1 MANSI
6 LNYQQNLTNFFDIS
20 NVSYSNS
27 VDLLKKSKKL
37 ILNTKNYSNYS
48 NYYNQLTMKHSFKLP
63 NITNYPIQKNEGII
77 PIKRH
82 KNGKINIRKLL
93 IKDVNID
100 NINEKNKT
108 RNVIIN
114 SVSKA
119 NEPYSDNS
127 ITSNSFLKYIDSFN
141 NMDDVVHKY
150 VTYKE
155 NYYVD
160 KNKDGNKE
168 LLEKYIKNEVLTY
181 NEEQNPLDK
190 NPIYKKENIFMI
202 KDIEVKLRCDTFIL
216 LFTDENGN
224 KNSKIKLPFSCIPFF
239 YGISFDSLKLLF
251 LSIIEFDIKSN
262 TFKLNKEKFSKI
274 YKNMIHTNKI
284 YKLNCFLLNHS
295 QMSYL
300 KYDWIITN
308 EGKIKKF
315 TFEIFMPKIKIR
327 FKYLNGFKTTITKS
341 LDTKHISYLFL
352 EKFKDWDLFLVDS
365 FCLIKEFR
373 KTINQAL
380 SYNNINKENI
390 KINLDDTKVK
400 LYRMKLNNYSIIF
413 FLSFL
418 NENDIKN
425 GLFEIKTPKIQITYN
440 GEKIEPYEKIYN
452 LNLKE
457 AIQLNKMRKSFWP
470 EDLINKCL
478 IIKESS
484 SLYNYYKKRIVTK
497 LELDEKIFD
506 FDCDLLKFIKRQT
519 NYLNMSKNNK
529 NRLKIHL
536 FFPTIKWFKGL
547 INNSVIY
554 ERIYKMKRNEFENLF
569 EKPMNEWYKFIIQNV
584 QKIKMES
591 IISNNQDDI
600 LKKGTLELN
609 SSNDISKMKKVSM
622 RHSVKLKPHFNFL
635 SHENNQ

>member
-6 LNYQQNLTNFFDIS
+6 LNYQQNLNNFFDIS

-37 ILNTKNYSNYS
+37 ILNTKNYS

-300 KYDWIITN
+300 KYDWIISN
-308 EGKIKKF
+308 EGKLKRFI
-315 TFEIFMPKIKIR
+315 FEIFMPKIKVR
-327 FKYLNGFKTTITKS
+327 FKYSNGMKNTIVKS
-341 LDTKHISYLFL
+341 LDTTHISYLFL
-352 EKFKDWDLFLVDS
+352 ENFKDWDLFLVDS

-425 GLFEIKTPKIQITYN
+425 GLFEIKSPQIQIIYN
-440 GEKIEPYEKIYN
+440 GDNILPYEKIYN
-452 LNLKE
+452 LTLKE

-470 EDLINKCL
+470 EDLIKKSL
-478 IIKESS
+478 IIEETSI
-484 SLYNYYKKRIVTK
+484 YMFNKRQINTK
-497 LELDEKIFD
+497 LELDDKIFD

-519 NYLNMSKNNK
+519 NYLNTNKNKNNS
-529 NRLKIHL
+529 LKIHL
-536 FFPTIKWFKGL
+536 FFPTIRWFKGVM
-547 INNSVIY
+547 NNNIFF

-569 EKPMNEWYKFIIQNV
+569 EKPINEWYKFIIKNE
-584 QKIKMES
+584 QKIKLES

-600 LKKGTLELN
+600 LKKGTQNLN
-609 SSNDISKMKKVSM
+609 SFNIPKIKKETV
-622 RHSVKLKPHFNFL
+622 RHSVKLRPHFNFL
-635 SHENNQ
+635 NHDNNE

>member
-114 SVSKA
+114 SVSKT
-119 NEPYSDNS
+119 NEHYSDNS

-181 NEEQNPLDK
+181 NEEQNPLNK

-300 KYDWIITN
+300 KYDWIISN
-308 EGKIKKF
+308 EGKLKRFI
-315 TFEIFMPKIKIR
+315 FEIFMPKIKVR
-327 FKYLNGFKTTITKS
+327 FKYSNGMKNTIVKS
-341 LDTKHISYLFL
+341 LDTTHISYLFL
-352 EKFKDWDLFLVDS
+352 ENFKDWDLFLVDS

-400 LYRMKLNNYSIIF
+400 LYRMKLNNYCIIF

-425 GLFEIKTPKIQITYN
+425 GLFEIKSPQIQIIYN
-440 GEKIEPYEKIYN
+440 GDNILPYEKIYN
-452 LNLKE
+452 LTLKE

-470 EDLINKCL
+470 EDLIKKSL
-478 IIKESS
+478 IIEETSI
-484 SLYNYYKKRIVTK
+484 YIFNKRQINTK
-497 LELDEKIFD
+497 LELDDKIFD

-519 NYLNMSKNNK
+519 NYLNTNKNKNNS
-529 NRLKIHL
+529 LKIHL
-536 FFPTIKWFKGL
+536 FFPTIRWFKGVM
-547 INNSVIY
+547 NNNIFF

-569 EKPMNEWYKFIIQNV
+569 EKPINEWYKFIIKNE
-584 QKIKMES
+584 QKIKLES

-600 LKKGTLELN
+600 LKKGTQNLN
-609 SSNDISKMKKVSM
+609 SFNIPKIKKETV
-622 RHSVKLKPHFNFL
+622 RHSVKLRPHFNFL
-635 SHENNQ
+635 NHDNNE

>member
-300 KYDWIITN
+300 KYDWIISN
-308 EGKIKKF
+308 EGKLKRFI
-315 TFEIFMPKIKIR
+315 FEIFMPKIKVR
-327 FKYLNGFKTTITKS
+327 FKYSNGMKNTIVKS
-341 LDTKHISYLFL
+341 LDTTHISYLFL
-352 EKFKDWDLFLVDS
+352 ENFKDWDLFLVDS

-425 GLFEIKTPKIQITYN
+425 GLFEIKSPQIQIIYN
-440 GEKIEPYEKIYN
+440 GDNILPYEKIYN
-452 LNLKE
+452 LTLKE

-470 EDLINKCL
+470 EDLIKKSL
-478 IIKESS
+478 IIEETSI
-484 SLYNYYKKRIVTK
+484 YIFNKRQINTK
-497 LELDEKIFD
+497 LELDDKIFD

-519 NYLNMSKNNK
+519 NYLNTNKNKNNS
-529 NRLKIHL
+529 LKIHL
-536 FFPTIKWFKGL
+536 FFPTIRWFKGVM
-547 INNSVIY
+547 NNNIFF

-569 EKPMNEWYKFIIQNV
+569 EKPINEWYKFIIKNE
-584 QKIKMES
+584 QKIKLES

-600 LKKGTLELN
+600 LKKGTQNLN
-609 SSNDISKMKKVSM
+609 SFNIPKIKKETV
-622 RHSVKLKPHFNFL
+622 RHTVKLRPHFNFL
-635 SHENNQ
+635 NHDNNE

>member
-6 LNYQQNLTNFFDIS
+6 LNYQQNLTNLIDIS

-108 RNVIIN
+108 RNKIIN

-300 KYDWIITN
+300 KYDWIISN
-308 EGKIKKF
+308 EGKLKRFI
-315 TFEIFMPKIKIR
+315 FEIFMPKIKVR
-327 FKYLNGFKTTITKS
+327 FKYSNGMKNTIVKS
-341 LDTKHISYLFL
+341 LDTTHISYLFL
-352 EKFKDWDLFLVDS
+352 ENFKDWDLFLVDS

-425 GLFEIKTPKIQITYN
+425 GLFEIKSPQIQIIYN
-440 GEKIEPYEKIYN
+440 GDNILPYEKIYN
-452 LNLKE
+452 LTLKE

-470 EDLINKCL
+470 EDLIKKSL
-478 IIKESS
+478 IIEETSI
-484 SLYNYYKKRIVTK
+484 YMFNKRQINTK
-497 LELDEKIFD
+497 LELDDKIFD

-519 NYLNMSKNNK
+519 NYLNTNKNKNNS
-529 NRLKIHL
+529 LKIHL
-536 FFPTIKWFKGL
+536 FFPTIRWFKGVM
-547 INNSVIY
+547 NNNIFF

-569 EKPMNEWYKFIIQNV
+569 EKPMNEWYIFFIQNE
-584 QKIKMES
+584 QKIKLES

-600 LKKGTLELN
+600 LKKGTQNLN
-609 SSNDISKMKKVSM
+609 SFNIPKIKKETV
-622 RHSVKLKPHFNFL
+622 RHSVKLRPHFNFL
-635 SHENNQ
+635 NHDNNE